1 MKRAPAVEE
10 QQVQAPSKRRATQER
25 KSATPPKA
33 QRTNTTATPMVVLND
48 EQDYWERRGTRWIR
62 HHPQPRRTLFIPP
75 IDGPG
80 HPPTSTLEPYRTT
93 HAINIQIDD
102 VSQIKDEWTTTDMPA
117 ELQYTWKGTT
127 TFTLTDEFETTREA
141 VVAPPPEHPDT
152 LQEARRARGRPQPTP
167 PTKQEMEEHALAHMN
182 MPYRSWCPI
191 CVKAKGKQ
199 DACKQQQS
207 KQPVIQ
213 IDFAYLKTSTDEQNL
228 AVLTAVDVQSQ
239 LCMALAVPDKAIQHD
254 YMINGLRS
262 FLLECGRT
270 NGIIQCDNGHAL
282 KTVAT
287 GAAAKIG
294 NITVRQT
301 PTYSSNSQGSVERFH
316 RTLFGQVKSL
326 REQIKASYNNH
337 MIGNNHPLMPWMIRH
352 AAWLIN
358 RYLIHSDGLT
368 SYQRR
373 WERDYR
379 HAICEFRETVL
390 YRVPA
395 KQLVKG
401 DLALH
406 KAIWLGVDD
415 SNGES
420 HLLALKKE
428 SSEHEQSGDYS
439 KISSMMNNS

>member
-1 MKRAPAVEE
+1 MEE
-10 QQVQAPSKRRATQER
+10 GWKIQAITKPDGQIKVQI
-25 KSATPPKA
+25 
-33 QRTNTTATPMVVLND
+33 L
-48 EQDYWERRGTRWIR
+48 
-62 HHPQPRRTLFIPP
+62 HHLQPRRTLFIP

-93 HAINIQIDD
+93 HTIDIQTDE

-127 TFTLTDEFETTREA
+127 TFTLKDGFESTLEDVA
-141 VVAPPPEHPDT
+141 APPPEHPDT
-152 LQEARRARGRPQPTP
+152 LQEARRASGRPQPTQ
-167 PTKQEMEEHALAHMN
+167 PTRQEMEEHALTH

-199 DACKQQQS
+199 DAYKQQQT

-213 IDFAYLKTSTDEQNL
+213 IDFAYLKTTTDEQSL

-254 YMINGLRS
+254 YMIKSLSS
-262 FLLECGRT
+262 FTLECGRT
-270 NGIIQCDNGHAL
+270 NGIIQCGNEPTL

-326 REQIKASYNNH
+326 REQVKASYSNH
-337 MIGNNHPLMPWMIRH
+337 MIHNNHPLMPWMIRR

-358 RYLIHSDGLT
+358 RYLVHSDGLT

-373 WERDYR
+373 WERDYK
-379 HAICEFRETVL
+379 HAICEFGETVL
-390 YRVPA
+390 YSQRRLSTT
-395 KQLVKG
+395 Q
-401 DLALH
+401 
-406 KAIWLGVDD
+406 
-415 SNGES
+415 SNLS
-420 HLLALKKE
+420 R
-428 SSEHEQSGDYS
+428 S
-439 KISSMMNNS
+439 